1 MTGETRKTFRNA
13 VRNKDFVLSAE
24 LFLHPETTA
33 AMIGEQTRLLRNYV
47 DGLLVTDNLGGK
59 LHMSPLAAASL
70 VIANGGDPI
79 VQLSCRNRNR
89 ITLLAELLGAAA
101 LDVSSLLLIR
111 GRRVPEGFEPR
122 PPAVFDVDA
131 AELIA
136 MATKMKR
143 DERMTNLPDFYV
155 GGLITPHGP
164 KPGWV
169 PEKLERKSDAGV
181 QFALS
186 HICMDMSMLRDYMK
200 HIVASGLKRRMN
212 IFISL
217 AICSSAED
225 ARWLRESLPNN
236 RIPDEYIERLE
247 QAADAEAM
255 AVQCCAEQLREL
267 QDIPGIDGA
276 HLIATRNLATINA
289 AIEAAGLDSG
299 GPNPF

>member
-1 MTGETRKTFRNA
+1 MTDDTRITFRNA
-13 VRNKDFVLSAE
+13 VRSKDFVLSAE

-33 AMIGEQTRLLRNYV
+33 AMVGEQTRLLRSHV
-47 DGLLVTDNLGGK
+47 DGVLVTDNLGGK

-79 VQLSCRNRNR
+79 MQLSCRNRNR

-111 GRRVPEGFEPR
+111 GNRVPEGFEPR

-136 MATKMKR
+136 MATKMKT
-143 DERMTNLPDFYV
+143 DEGLPGLPDFYV
-155 GGLITPHGP
+155 GGLVSPHEP

-186 HICMDMSMLRDYMK
+186 HISMDIPVLRAYMK

-212 IFISL
+212 VFVTL
-217 AICSSAED
+217 AICSSADD
-225 ARWLRESLPNN
+225 ARWLRNSLPNN
-236 RIPDEYIERLE
+236 RIPDDYIARLD
-247 QAADAEAM
+247 QAADAESVAIE
-255 AVQCCAEQLREL
+255 VCAEQLREL
-267 QDIPGIDGA
+267 RDIPGIDGA
-276 HLIATRNLATINA
+276 HLVATRNLATIVA
-289 AIEAAGLDSG
+289 AIEAAGIKR
-299 GPNPF
+299 